1 MQNPKKNKILAYT
14 DWYWGVIY
22 NTNNGKVGAE
32 NLRSWHNVYLMMSS
46 VVINVIK
53 MKHTTCTYI

>member
-1 MQNPKKNKILAYT
+1 MQNQKKKLLAHT

-32 NLRSWHNVYLMMSS
+32 NLRSWHNVYLMMSN
-46 VVINVIK
+46 VVINAIK
-53 MKHTTCTYI
+53 LIHTTCTYI